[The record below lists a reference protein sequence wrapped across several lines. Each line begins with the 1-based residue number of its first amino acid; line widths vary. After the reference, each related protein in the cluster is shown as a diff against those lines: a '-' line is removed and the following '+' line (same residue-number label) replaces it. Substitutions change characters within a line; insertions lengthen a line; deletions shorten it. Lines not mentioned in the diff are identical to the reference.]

1 MSFCSLGLRN
11 PLKGLVETAVFP
23 PLTLGALMLSRPF
36 ERKQAAMLGIRDTSA
51 PWNLDP
57 YTKVTRSSFS
67 PQFENVSNDL
77 GISTIRQC
85 R

>member
-1 MSFCSLGLRN
+1 
-11 PLKGLVETAVFP
+11 
-23 PLTLGALMLSRPF
+23 
-36 ERKQAAMLGIRDTSA
+36 MLGIRDTSA